1 MQPLETIISIKNL
14 NKKYG
19 NVHAVNNLSFDI
31 EKGKVYGLLGPNGSG
46 KSTTLGII
54 LNVVNKNSGDFSWF
68 DGSYSTH
75 EALKKVGAIIERP
88 NFYPYMTA
96 VQNLKLICKIKAVS
110 YEKIDEKLKLVNL
123 YERRNS
129 KFSTYSLGMKQR
141 LAIASALL
149 NDPEILILDE
159 PTNGLDPQGIHEIR
173 EIIRTI
179 SKNNTTILL
188 ASHLLDEV
196 EKICSHVIV
205 IRNGKKLY
213 AGRVD
218 TMTASNGLIEVMTDG
233 DVEQL
238 IRVLKNHEDV
248 AKITQDD
255 KFIIAH
261 LESETNASVINKYLI
276 ENNIP
281 VSHLIMRKPSLEEQ
295 FLDLTNNQQLP

>member
-1 MQPLETIISIKNL
+1 MTSHHQRKKINWPAKSIC
-14 NKKYG
+14 
-19 NVHAVNNLSFDI
+19 
-31 EKGKVYGLLGPNGSG
+31 
-46 KSTTLGII
+46 
-54 LNVVNKNSGDFSWF
+54 FS
-68 DGSYSTH
+68 S
-75 EALKKVGAIIERP
+75 
-88 NFYPYMTA
+88 NF
-96 VQNLKLICKIKAVS
+96 
-110 YEKIDEKLKLVNL
+110 
-123 YERRNS
+123 
-129 KFSTYSLGMKQR
+129 KFRK
-141 LAIASALL
+141 
-149 NDPEILILDE
+149 
-159 PTNGLDPQGIHEIR
+159 IR

-179 SKNNTTILL
+179 AKNDTTILL

-218 TMTASNGLIEVMTDG
+218 TMTASNGLIEVMSDG
-233 DVEQL
+233 DTDEL

-261 LESETNASVINKYLI
+261 LESETNASIINKYLI